1 MPYINTKTNIEI
13 PSDKGENI
21 KSRLGKAAAIIGK
34 SEAYLMVN
42 MEDNCRL
49 YFGGDKKEPAAFVEI
64 RLFGK
69 STKDAYA
76 KMTKA
81 VCDIVSEE
89 LGISGNR
96 IYVQYEEV
104 PNWGFNGR
112 NF

>member
-1 MPYINTKTNIEI
+1 MPYINTKTNITISE
-13 PSDKGENI
+13 DKEENI
-21 KSRLGKAAAIIGK
+21 KRRLGEAAAIIGK

-49 YFGGDKKEPAAFVEI
+49 YFGGDKSAPAAFVEI

-69 STKDAYA
+69 STRDAYN

-81 VCDIVSEE
+81 VCNIISEE
-89 LGISGNR
+89 LGIAGNR